1 MPEDIKT
8 YSYLSL
14 YKEIG
19 GHRQVWSRMSK
30 SKMYKNLFNFLPNK
44 KKFTLTKTPE
54 ETKQI
59 YIDYIAMNRKKAAEL
74 GRKSMKNPGR
84 KKKVDYNG

>member
-14 YKEIG
+14 SKEIG

-30 SKMYKNLFNFLPNK
+30 SRMYKDLFNFLPNK
-44 KKFTLTKTPE
+44 RFTLTKSPE
-54 ETKQI
+54 ETKKI
-59 YIDYIAMNRKKAAEL
+59 YVDYITMNRKKAAEL
-74 GRKSMKNPGR
+74 GRKAMKNPGR
-84 KKKVDYNG
+84 RKKVDYNG